1 MVNEVKGTKKNKTV
15 TIRMDERT
23 DKVLGILGS
32 LDLESVPN
40 NSKGEM
46 VTVLIKSIANQILEG
61 KPTFLCRTQE
71 LKQILNKK
79 GFDENTFTV
88 ITDDDEFKDLAQ
100 YDDGIK
106 KLKQAMDY
114 YEKELVEQEKRSD
127 ELQKLIDDKE
137 QKLKDLEELYNGKL
151 NDYQIEKPKFK
162 TDNQNIKRATN
173 SGGTNT
179 GTQPTRKAPEVKS
192 SKPKIPSVE
201 TISFYD
207 MNGSA
212 NNQLYVSEI
221 DSNSLNLGQLVE
233 IAGKDKAIEGKDG
246 RILLNNSNIA
256 KIKNVAMK
264 LFDSFTINQTFNEL
278 AEEVNN
284 NKEEIGD
291 DYRIGLV
298 NKAIVGKE
306 NYAYPTG
313 IGEYVVYF
321 TDGNGNDFYEIRRY
335 DEPVRKITMSLI
347 DELIDVEIKTSHEF
361 PTTDLET
368 GKERWYSISDL
379 TNYEENLANVKELSE
394 NEELL
399 GLVVNYFWKE

>member
-23 DKVLGILGS
+23 DKVLGVLGS
-32 LDLESVPN
+32 LDLENVPN

-46 VTVLIKSIANQILEG
+46 VTILIKSIANQVLEG

-71 LKQILNKK
+71 LKKKLNEK

-88 ITDDDEFKDLAQ
+88 ITDDDEFKNSAQ
-100 YDDGIK
+100 YDDGIT
-106 KLKQAMDY
+106 KLKQAMEY
-114 YEKELVEQEKRSD
+114 YKKELVEQEKRSS
-127 ELQKLIDDKE
+127 ELQKLIDDRE

-162 TDNQNIKRATN
+162 SDNQNVKRATN
-173 SGGTNT
+173 SDNTDT
-179 GTQPTRKAPEVKS
+179 GTQPVRKTPEVKS

-212 NNQLYVSEI
+212 NNQFYISKT
-221 DSNSLNLGQLVE
+221 DSNSLNLEQLVE
-233 IAGKDKAIEGKDG
+233 IVGKDKAIESKDG

-256 KIKNVAMK
+256 KIKNVAMT
-264 LFDSFTINQTFNEL
+264 LFDNFTINQTFNEL

-284 NKEEIGD
+284 NREEIGD

-298 NKAIVGKE
+298 NKEIVGKE

-313 IGEYVVYF
+313 IGEYMVYF

-335 DEPVRKITMSLI
+335 DEPVRKITMSLV
-347 DELIDVEIKTSHEF
+347 DDLIDLEIKSSHEI
-361 PTTDLET
+361 PTIDLET
-368 GKERWYSISDL
+368 GKERWYSVSDI
-379 TNYEENLANVKELSE
+379 TNYEENLANIKELSE

-399 GLVVNYFWKE
+399 GLVINYFWKD